1 MCARQ
6 LTASSPS
13 TGGATSAARSALA
26 LVSMTPAHCLRGA
39 VQLVVAEVCA
49 DSFDTG
55 RYLNGC
61 DGCAPAVSVPF
72 HALHFGGNP
81 PPPQQQHQ
89 QQQQPP
95 PPLLALRRPGRVFS
109 NLCAQLSVFRR
120 IPKLGKN
127 KNTPPPYEFAKTLQN
142 LPSVSFSICKT
153 EVQHRIEII

>member
-1 MCARQ
+1 MCAQQ

-39 VQLVVAEVCA
+39 VQVVVAEVCA
-49 DSFDTG
+49 VSFDTG

-61 DGCAPAVSVPF
+61 DICSPAVSVPF
-72 HALHFGGNP
+72 HALHFGGNTAPPSPLP
-81 PPPQQQHQ
+81 PPPP
-89 QQQQPP
+89 PP
-95 PPLLALRRPGRVFS
+95 PPLLALRRPGRFFQMS
-109 NLCAQLSVFRR
+109 APLSVFRR

>member
-81 PPPQQQHQ
+81 PTPP
-89 QQQQPP
+89 PP

-142 LPSVSFSICKT
+142 LPSVSFSFCKT
-153 EVQHRIEII
+153 GVRYRIEII